1 MACFLMVVSSLGS
14 EPPVDRGSCDGDW
27 CRSLEGTCTF
37 LNVFRRHNESTDAEL
52 DFTRAAIHPSCIE
65 LRLNFAH
72 PGVLGDVGAKSVAAA
87 LSHAPNL
94 ERLEIGSNYIGD
106 EGAKALAL
114 ALAQNLKLRFLTLSV
129 SRLGKAAAEAFALL
143 LKNSP
148 IIRLELNS
156 NALGALTR
164 TRCMLPCAS
173 APLMARKKR
182 R

>member
-1 MACFLMVVSSLGS
+1 MACLLMVVGSLGS

-27 CRSLEGTCTF
+27 CQSLAGTCTF
-37 LNVFRRHNESTDAEL
+37 LNVFRRLNESMDAEL

-87 LSHAPNL
+87 LSRAPNL
-94 ERLEIGSNYIGD
+94 ELLEIGSNYIGD

-129 SRLGKAAAEAFALL
+129 SRLGKAAAEAFASL

-148 IIRLELNS
+148 IIRLDLKS

-164 TRCMLPCAS
+164 TRCMLPCAPAS
-173 APLMARKKR
+173 
-182 R
+182 

>member
-1 MACFLMVVSSLGS
+1 MACFLMVVGSLGS

-27 CRSLEGTCTF
+27 CQSLEGTCTF

-87 LSHAPNL
+87 LSRAPNL
-94 ERLEIGSNYIGD
+94 ELLEIGSNYIGD

-129 SRLGKAAAEAFALL
+129 SRLGKAAAEAFASL

-148 IIRLELNS
+148 IIRLDLKS
-156 NALGALTR
+156 NALGA
-164 TRCMLPCAS
+164 
-173 APLMARKKR
+173 
-182 R
+182 